1 MKKIILSAAVI
12 WTLVSCS
19 SEPKAKAPVVLPAG
33 VHAGLV
39 EEVLQTT
46 QYTYLHVKDGPEEK
60 WLATTKLPA
69 AKGET
74 YYFRDGLTMSN
85 FESKE
90 LQRKFEAVVF
100 LDNIS
105 NNPETL
111 PASGPQAMQQP
122 SGQPATGQPATAQSG
137 AEQNSAGQSGGQ
149 MANAG
154 GNMNQPENTG
164 AANQNAT
171 PAGHQPISQGSA
183 VSTEREKITV
193 KHGPGEM
200 EIGKLLEGKAGL
212 NGKTVKLKG
221 KVTKY
226 NGGIMQKNWIHLQDG
241 TASGDK
247 FDITI
252 TSAQEVKVGD
262 IIAVEGQIALNKD
275 FGYGYFYDVIMENA
289 KIVH

>member
-12 WTLVSCS
+12 WTLASCS

-46 QYTYLHVKDGPEEK
+46 QYTYLHVKDGAEEK

-122 SGQPATGQPATAQSG
+122 TGQGATAQSG
-137 AEQNSAGQSGGQ
+137 AEPAVVGQNGGQ
-149 MANAG
+149 MANGG
-154 GNMNQPENTG
+154 GNTNQTENTG
-164 AANQNAT
+164 TANQNVT

-193 KHGPGEM
+193 KHGSGEM
-200 EIGKLLEGKAGL
+200 EIGKLLEGKAGF

-241 TASGDK
+241 TAAGDK

-252 TSAQEVKVGD
+252 TSTQEVKVGD
-262 IIAVEGQIALNKD
+262 MITVEGQIALNKD

-289 KIVH
+289 KIIH